1 MSDFI
6 GTKLTMNLGERS
18 YDIILKNGALENLY
32 QFARLDRKVAVVT
45 DSGVPAEY
53 AQRVAD
59 QCRESTI
66 ITVPQGEASKS
77 FKVLETVLRQMLE
90 FNMGRGDLVVA
101 VGGGVVGD
109 LAGFAAAIY
118 MRGIDFINCPTTTL
132 SMIDSSIG
140 GKTAVDLGDTKNIV
154 GAFWQPKLVI
164 VDPATLSTLPRR
176 HYINGLAEAVKA
188 GLLADPELFAIFE
201 KGDIDTQISEIIYR
215 SLRFKKNVV
224 EQDETERG
232 MRKALN
238 FGHTIGHG
246 IEAVKGIKGRRT
258 VGLFHGECVAL
269 GMLPMIESKAL
280 QKRVR
285 AVYRRIGLPTR
296 TTYNKEK
303 VLAEMLHDK
312 KAQGGQITVIKVP
325 GLGCWRAETIPVEG
339 LHGMAAGVPVE
350 EAFLAACMDKRRA
363 RGDGLSTPRVE
374 GDAVQF
380 LSGVVNSRT
389 TGTAIALMIE
399 NQNTRSGDYAKTADL
414 LRPGHADYTAYA
426 KYHGYQDA
434 RGGGHFSGR
443 VTAALVAGGAL
454 VLGALNRAGIEI
466 VTHIGRCAGISDAPF
481 ALDDPAALAAQAEAL
496 LNKSEGFALLD
507 GSVEEPMKAAIR
519 AAGAE
524 GDSVGGVLETAIL
537 GLPAGVGEPY
547 FDSVESKL
555 AHLAF
560 SIPAVKGIEFG
571 SGFGFADQKGS
582 EANDAFRMQGERIVT
597 ATNHNAGLNGGISN
611 GMPVVFRTAVKP
623 TPSIYKTQ
631 DTVDYIAKKDAE
643 LSIQGRHDPCIVPRA
658 AIVQTCAAALAVGDL
673 LTAKYGMAWM
683 EDPTGYRKEVL

>member
-45 DSGVPAEY
+45 DSGVPAQY

-59 QCRESTI
+59 QCREARI

-77 FKVLETVLRQMLE
+77 FKILESVLQQMLD

-109 LAGFAAAIY
+109 LAGFAASIY

-164 VDPATLSTLPRR
+164 VDPDTLATLPRR

-188 GLLADPELFAIFE
+188 SLLADPELFGIFE
-201 KGDIDTQISEIIYR
+201 KGDIDGQINEIIYR
-215 SLRFKKNVV
+215 SLRFKKNIV

-246 IEAVKGIKGRRT
+246 IEAV
-258 VGLFHGECVAL
+258 GECVAL

-285 AVYRRIGLPTR
+285 AVYRRLGLPLR

-312 KAQGGQITVIKVP
+312 KAQGGQITIIKVP

-339 LHGMAAGVPVE
+339 LRPLLGME
-350 EAFLAACMDKRRA
+350 E
-363 RGDGLSTPRVE
+363 
-374 GDAVQF
+374 
-380 LSGVVNSRT
+380 
-389 TGTAIALMIE
+389 
-399 NQNTRSGDYAKTADL
+399 
-414 LRPGHADYTAYA
+414 
-426 KYHGYQDA
+426 
-434 RGGGHFSGR
+434 
-443 VTAALVAGGAL
+443 
-454 VLGALNRAGIEI
+454 
-466 VTHIGRCAGISDAPF
+466 
-481 ALDDPAALAAQAEAL
+481 
-496 LNKSEGFALLD
+496 
-507 GSVEEPMKAAIR
+507 
-519 AAGAE
+519 
-524 GDSVGGVLETAIL
+524 
-537 GLPAGVGEPY
+537 
-547 FDSVESKL
+547 
-555 AHLAF
+555 
-560 SIPAVKGIEFG
+560 
-571 SGFGFADQKGS
+571 
-582 EANDAFRMQGERIVT
+582 
-597 ATNHNAGLNGGISN
+597 
-611 GMPVVFRTAVKP
+611 
-623 TPSIYKTQ
+623 
-631 DTVDYIAKKDAE
+631 
-643 LSIQGRHDPCIVPRA
+643 
-658 AIVQTCAAALAVGDL
+658 
-673 LTAKYGMAWM
+673 
-683 EDPTGYRKEVL
+683 

>member
-77 FKVLETVLRQMLE
+77 FKILETVLRQMLE

-296 TTYNKEK
+296 TT
-303 VLAEMLHDK
+303 
-312 KAQGGQITVIKVP
+312 
-325 GLGCWRAETIPVEG
+325 
-339 LHGMAAGVPVE
+339 
-350 EAFLAACMDKRRA
+350 
-363 RGDGLSTPRVE
+363 
-374 GDAVQF
+374 
-380 LSGVVNSRT
+380 
-389 TGTAIALMIE
+389 
-399 NQNTRSGDYAKTADL
+399 
-414 LRPGHADYTAYA
+414 
-426 KYHGYQDA
+426 
-434 RGGGHFSGR
+434 
-443 VTAALVAGGAL
+443 
-454 VLGALNRAGIEI
+454 
-466 VTHIGRCAGISDAPF
+466 
-481 ALDDPAALAAQAEAL
+481 
-496 LNKSEGFALLD
+496 
-507 GSVEEPMKAAIR
+507 
-519 AAGAE
+519 
-524 GDSVGGVLETAIL
+524 
-537 GLPAGVGEPY
+537 
-547 FDSVESKL
+547 
-555 AHLAF
+555 
-560 SIPAVKGIEFG
+560 
-571 SGFGFADQKGS
+571 
-582 EANDAFRMQGERIVT
+582 
-597 ATNHNAGLNGGISN
+597 
-611 GMPVVFRTAVKP
+611 
-623 TPSIYKTQ
+623 
-631 DTVDYIAKKDAE
+631 
-643 LSIQGRHDPCIVPRA
+643 
-658 AIVQTCAAALAVGDL
+658 
-673 LTAKYGMAWM
+673 
-683 EDPTGYRKEVL
+683 

>member
-77 FKVLETVLRQMLE
+77 FKILESVLRQMLE

-201 KGDIDTQISEIIYR
+201 KGDIDTQINEIIYR
-215 SLRFKKNVV
+215 SLRFKKNIV

-269 GMLPMIESKAL
+269 GMLPMIEARSRSSRC
-280 QKRVR
+280 RVW
-285 AVYRRIGLPTR
+285 A
-296 TTYNKEK
+296 
-303 VLAEMLHDK
+303 A
-312 KAQGGQITVIKVP
+312 GGP
-325 GLGCWRAETIPVEG
+325 RPSPWRACAPCWVW
-339 LHGMAAGVPVE
+339 
-350 EAFLAACMDKRRA
+350 
-363 RGDGLSTPRVE
+363 
-374 GDAVQF
+374 
-380 LSGVVNSRT
+380 
-389 TGTAIALMIE
+389 
-399 NQNTRSGDYAKTADL
+399 RS
-414 LRPGHADYTAYA
+414 
-426 KYHGYQDA
+426 
-434 RGGGHFSGR
+434 
-443 VTAALVAGGAL
+443 
-454 VLGALNRAGIEI
+454 
-466 VTHIGRCAGISDAPF
+466 
-481 ALDDPAALAAQAEAL
+481 
-496 LNKSEGFALLD
+496 
-507 GSVEEPMKAAIR
+507 
-519 AAGAE
+519 
-524 GDSVGGVLETAIL
+524 
-537 GLPAGVGEPY
+537 
-547 FDSVESKL
+547 
-555 AHLAF
+555 
-560 SIPAVKGIEFG
+560 
-571 SGFGFADQKGS
+571 
-582 EANDAFRMQGERIVT
+582 
-597 ATNHNAGLNGGISN
+597 
-611 GMPVVFRTAVKP
+611 KP
-623 TPSIYKTQ
+623 
-631 DTVDYIAKKDAE
+631 
-643 LSIQGRHDPCIVPRA
+643 
-658 AIVQTCAAALAVGDL
+658 
-673 LTAKYGMAWM
+673 
-683 EDPTGYRKEVL
+683 

>member
-312 KAQGGQITVIKVP
+312 
-325 GLGCWRAETIPVEG
+325 R
-339 LHGMAAGVPVE
+339 
-350 EAFLAACMDKRRA
+350 
-363 RGDGLSTPRVE
+363 
-374 GDAVQF
+374 
-380 LSGVVNSRT
+380 
-389 TGTAIALMIE
+389 
-399 NQNTRSGDYAKTADL
+399 
-414 LRPGHADYTAYA
+414 
-426 KYHGYQDA
+426 
-434 RGGGHFSGR
+434 
-443 VTAALVAGGAL
+443 
-454 VLGALNRAGIEI
+454 
-466 VTHIGRCAGISDAPF
+466 
-481 ALDDPAALAAQAEAL
+481 
-496 LNKSEGFALLD
+496 
-507 GSVEEPMKAAIR
+507 
-519 AAGAE
+519 
-524 GDSVGGVLETAIL
+524 
-537 GLPAGVGEPY
+537 
-547 FDSVESKL
+547 
-555 AHLAF
+555 
-560 SIPAVKGIEFG
+560 
-571 SGFGFADQKGS
+571 
-582 EANDAFRMQGERIVT
+582 
-597 ATNHNAGLNGGISN
+597 
-611 GMPVVFRTAVKP
+611 
-623 TPSIYKTQ
+623 
-631 DTVDYIAKKDAE
+631 
-643 LSIQGRHDPCIVPRA
+643 PRA
-658 AIVQTCAAALAVGDL
+658 A
-673 LTAKYGMAWM
+673 
-683 EDPTGYRKEVL
+683 RSR

>member
-66 ITVPQGEASKS
+66 ITMPQGEASKS
-77 FKVLETVLRQMLE
+77 FKILETVLRQMLE

-215 SLRFKKNVV
+215 SLRFKKNIV

-312 KAQGGQITVIKVP
+312 KTQGGQITVIKVP

-339 LHGMAAGVPVE
+339 LRPLLGVE
-350 EAFLAACMDKRRA
+350 E
-363 RGDGLSTPRVE
+363 
-374 GDAVQF
+374 
-380 LSGVVNSRT
+380 
-389 TGTAIALMIE
+389 
-399 NQNTRSGDYAKTADL
+399 
-414 LRPGHADYTAYA
+414 
-426 KYHGYQDA
+426 
-434 RGGGHFSGR
+434 
-443 VTAALVAGGAL
+443 
-454 VLGALNRAGIEI
+454 
-466 VTHIGRCAGISDAPF
+466 
-481 ALDDPAALAAQAEAL
+481 
-496 LNKSEGFALLD
+496 
-507 GSVEEPMKAAIR
+507 
-519 AAGAE
+519 
-524 GDSVGGVLETAIL
+524 
-537 GLPAGVGEPY
+537 
-547 FDSVESKL
+547 
-555 AHLAF
+555 
-560 SIPAVKGIEFG
+560 
-571 SGFGFADQKGS
+571 
-582 EANDAFRMQGERIVT
+582 
-597 ATNHNAGLNGGISN
+597 
-611 GMPVVFRTAVKP
+611 
-623 TPSIYKTQ
+623 
-631 DTVDYIAKKDAE
+631 
-643 LSIQGRHDPCIVPRA
+643 
-658 AIVQTCAAALAVGDL
+658 
-673 LTAKYGMAWM
+673 
-683 EDPTGYRKEVL
+683 

>member
-77 FKVLETVLRQMLE
+77 FKILETVLRQMLE

-258 VGLFHGECVAL
+258 VGLYHGECVAL

-285 AVYRRIGLPTR
+285 AVYRRLGLPTR
-296 TTYNKEK
+296 TTYDKEK

-312 KAQGGQITVIKVP
+312 KAQSVITNTCLTVRGSAP
-325 GLGCWRAETIPVEG
+325 G
-339 LHGMAAGVPVE
+339 
-350 EAFLAACMDKRRA
+350 
-363 RGDGLSTPRVE
+363 
-374 GDAVQF
+374 
-380 LSGVVNSRT
+380 RT
-389 TGTAIALMIE
+389 TAMEDLPLTSGSTFC
-399 NQNTRSGDYAKTADL
+399 TVPTSRSGGNTPP
-414 LRPGHADYTAYA
+414 R
-426 KYHGYQDA
+426 
-434 RGGGHFSGR
+434 
-443 VTAALVAGGAL
+443 
-454 VLGALNRAGIEI
+454 
-466 VTHIGRCAGISDAPF
+466 
-481 ALDDPAALAAQAEAL
+481 
-496 LNKSEGFALLD
+496 
-507 GSVEEPMKAAIR
+507 
-519 AAGAE
+519 
-524 GDSVGGVLETAIL
+524 
-537 GLPAGVGEPY
+537 
-547 FDSVESKL
+547 
-555 AHLAF
+555 
-560 SIPAVKGIEFG
+560 
-571 SGFGFADQKGS
+571 
-582 EANDAFRMQGERIVT
+582 
-597 ATNHNAGLNGGISN
+597 
-611 GMPVVFRTAVKP
+611 PVVIT
-623 TPSIYKTQ
+623 
-631 DTVDYIAKKDAE
+631 
-643 LSIQGRHDPCIVPRA
+643 
-658 AIVQTCAAALAVGDL
+658 
-673 LTAKYGMAWM
+673 
-683 EDPTGYRKEVL
+683 